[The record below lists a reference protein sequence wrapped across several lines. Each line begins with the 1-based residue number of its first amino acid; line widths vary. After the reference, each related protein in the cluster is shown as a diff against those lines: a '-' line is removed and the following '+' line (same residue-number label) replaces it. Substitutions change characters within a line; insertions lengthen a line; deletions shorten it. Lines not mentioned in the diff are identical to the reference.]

1 MHFGVLRQN
10 MKRLSLFSALFVAT
24 GFVTCGD
31 DGSSFGQEGGESSA
45 LEESSSSDFAQAT
58 VNDNRVH

>member
-1 MHFGVLRQN
+1 MKHLGLFGV
-10 MKRLSLFSALFVAT
+10 LFVAT
-24 GFVTCGD
+24 EFVACGD

-58 VNDNRVH
+58 INENRVH

>member
-1 MHFGVLRQN
+1 

-24 GFVTCGD
+24 GFVACGD
-31 DGSSFGQEGGESSA
+31 DGSSFGQDGGESSA